1 MTKRKEIQLR
11 LAKLKL
17 DLSQSTLDRL
27 RRLAGTPGAVS
38 EAEIETATYFVE
50 VAKCE
55 VELAALP
62 DEP

>member
-1 MTKRKEIQLR
+1 MNSRKAIQLK

-17 DLSQSTLDRL
+17 DLCQSTLNRL
-27 RRLAGTPGAVS
+27 HKLSICPGAVS
-38 EAEIETATYFVE
+38 EAEIETAAYYVE